1 MKTLLRGLGGIAK
14 ITFGIIGAIIVLI
27 IIIAIAASAGS
38 KTSSGT
44 TSSPA
49 LVTTPAHTTAAKAA
63 PPAKP
68 QTFTGNGTE
77 NLGTI
82 NVPVASTL
90 HWSCPGCAVF
100 SITGQ
105 TSSYAQTIAVDSSSS
120 TSGSSAVE
128 PGTYH
133 GVEVISDEGVSGG
146 SGWTVTI
153 SPGT

>member
-1 MKTLLRGLGGIAK
+1 MKTLLRGLGGVAK
-14 ITFGIIGAIIVLI
+14 VTFGIIGAIIVLI
-27 IIIAIAASAGS
+27 VIIAVAASAGS
-38 KTSSGT
+38 KSTGP

-63 PPAKP
+63 PPARP
-68 QTFTGNGTE
+68 QTFTGSGTE

-90 HWSCPGCAVF
+90 HWSCPGCSVF

-105 TSSYAQTIAVDSSSS
+105 TSSYSQTIAVDSSSS
-120 TSGSSAVE
+120 TSGVTAVE

-133 GVEVISDEGVSGG
+133 SVSVISDEGASGG
-146 SGWTVTI
+146 SGWTITI